1 MLFAMVNWRA
11 DFPIDEGL
19 IDLAGRIR
27 ILGTKINAQHRTRKD
42 IKRVR

>member
-1 MLFAMVNWRA
+1 MVNWRA
-11 DFPIDEGL
+11 DFRTDEGL

-27 ILGTKINAQHRTRKD
+27 ILGMKINALHRTRRKA